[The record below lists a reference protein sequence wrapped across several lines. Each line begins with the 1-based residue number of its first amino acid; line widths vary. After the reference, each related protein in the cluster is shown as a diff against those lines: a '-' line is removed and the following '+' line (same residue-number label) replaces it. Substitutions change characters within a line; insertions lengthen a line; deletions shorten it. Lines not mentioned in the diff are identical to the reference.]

1 MYIYICVC
9 TYVCVYIHICVVMA
23 NPLRFPLQLHCRAKV
38 LLNHEHHEWKID
50 VFAPAG
56 PDDGEE
62 GGPLYEKHGV
72 LLAQSSLS
80 TLLPTDTPASC
91 GLLSW
96 SDYTV
101 LSSRVVLEGKRI
113 APAAGVCATAGMEC
127 GSVGEA

>member
-1 MYIYICVC
+1 MCVHMYIYICVC

-38 LLNHEHHEWKID
+38 LLTHEHHEWKID

-72 LLAQSSLS
+72 LLAMRHARAAHLEVKRKM
-80 TLLPTDTPASC
+80 LMNR
-91 GLLSW
+91 
-96 SDYTV
+96 YTV
-101 LSSRVVLEGKRI
+101 PWIYTQCTCS
-113 APAAGVCATAGMEC
+113 TA
-127 GSVGEA
+127 